1 VDTASRRAF
10 GLARASAAVWNQP
23 GVSERQQLMASPLV
37 TLWKFGVRGSSAGT
51 LAAER
56 VAGEHWQLS
65 ERPPPGLEESW
76 NVSALAANLKV
87 MGPATPSDAVVI
99 RRSLRQPEEFEVL
112 FERHAAIVLRYL
124 QLRVGYGLA
133 EELMAETFVR
143 AFDSR
148 RRFDLRRTSA
158 LPWLYGIASN
168 LIRMHFRTEE
178 RRLRAYRAAV
188 GLDIQPSDL
197 TEESVERLYASDL
210 APRLAAALAALPT
223 AQTDVLLLHTY
234 ADLTH
239 EEIAEALGI
248 STGSVRKRLH
258 RARRFMEE
266 RLDLTGNKRDETF
279 PNARTSGALT
289 GP

>member
-1 VDTASRRAF
+1 
-10 GLARASAAVWNQP
+10 
-23 GVSERQQLMASPLV
+23 
-37 TLWKFGVRGSSAGT
+37 
-51 LAAER
+51 
-56 VAGEHWQLS
+56 
-65 ERPPPGLEESW
+65 
-76 NVSALAANLKV
+76 
-87 MGPATPSDAVVI
+87 MGPDTPSDAVVI

-178 RRLRAYRAAV
+178 RRLRAYRAAA
-188 GLDIQPSDL
+188 GLDIRASDL
-197 TEESVERLYASDL
+197 TQESVERVYASDL
-210 APRLAAALAALPT
+210 APALAAALAALPT

-248 STGSVRKRLH
+248 STGLVRKRLH

-289 GP
+289 EP